1 MLGNAGT
8 DAMAVVVKRA
18 VIDYGTAVQ
27 WHSIKPTVYVDEPG
41 LGGGAIDLLRAK
53 GYPAEAFNGAS
64 KAFDD
69 RFLNARAETHWAL
82 RSLLENGLVAIP
94 RDDALEEELLA
105 LEWQITPAG
114 KIQILAKDTIRA
126 TLGRSPDRADA
137 VVIGLAYSMGG
148 ISQPAVSFSYYSPY

>member
-1 MLGNAGT
+1 M
-8 DAMAVVVKRA
+8 
-18 VIDYGTAVQ
+18 
-27 WHSIKPTVYVDEPG
+27 
-41 LGGGAIDLLRAK
+41 
-53 GYPAEAFNGAS
+53 
-64 KAFDD
+64 
-69 RFLNARAETHWAL
+69 THWAL

-126 TLGRSPDRADA
+126 TLGRSPDRPDA

-148 ISQPAVSFSYYSPY
+148 NQSTGREV